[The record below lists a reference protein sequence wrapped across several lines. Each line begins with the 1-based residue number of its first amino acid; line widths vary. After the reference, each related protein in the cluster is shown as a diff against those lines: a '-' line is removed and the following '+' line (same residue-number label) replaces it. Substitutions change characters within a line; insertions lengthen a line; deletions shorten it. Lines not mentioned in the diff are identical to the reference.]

1 MNEAQSG
8 GNRSRLRLSP
18 SLDLGESTDMS
29 ISSWHQLSRTST
41 ACVASPA
48 QKDCGGLDDTP
59 AGYNDRDALLAHLGR
74 DVIHASRTRDFATA
88 YYTDKDGKRCP
99 RMYRVETNTFAKC
112 QYAVLTNKQY
122 AAVLVVDIDQYGE
135 AGGHPSNL
143 AAPVRTSLRALIEHN
158 VGPAWVGINPQNGK
172 AQAIWLIDPV
182 YADENGESRH
192 MRLLARTSRT
202 LGEYLGHDPNFSH
215 RFSRSPFY
223 TGDDPTAYRWYCQ
236 HKRVHRL
243 ADLLKEVRTVAD
255 LPQHEQQQRQR
266 FTSGRELIN
275 AAKARREEAEAFKAL
290 AQDVENEL
298 ADGLEKYDP
307 ELIDGVRV
315 LWISQGRA
323 ARDETAFRHALKT
336 AHRLRAAG
344 QRMTDA
350 AIIDAYEHAYNTA
363 QRFGADG
370 RDNEMPPMRDRQTMA
385 RRVRGYVTQSKSG
398 SYTSASAPGRAT
410 SSERKALATMGRKG
424 GKKAA
429 ERWKTDPNGDYAQ
442 AQRATM
448 KKTHRK
454 KKIQGQTTRA
464 RVQLVVGEVFADT
477 GKVPTRREIMRETG
491 LSEATVKR
499 HLRSLRENGLL
510 PI

>member
-1 MNEAQSG
+1 
-8 GNRSRLRLSP
+8 
-18 SLDLGESTDMS
+18 MS
-29 ISSWHQLSRTST
+29 VPSWHQLSRTST

-74 DVIHASRTRDFATA
+74 DVIHASHTRDFAKA
-88 YYTDKDGKRCP
+88 YYTDKNGKLCP
-99 RMYRVETNTFAKC
+99 RMYRVETETFAKC

-122 AAVLVVDIDQYGE
+122 AAVLVVDIDQRGE
-135 AGGHPSNL
+135 TGGHPSNL

-182 YADENGESRH
+182 YADESGESRH

-202 LGEYLGHDPNFSH
+202 LGEYLDHDPNFSH

-298 ADGLEKYDP
+298 VDGLEKYDP

-385 RRVRGYVTQSKSG
+385 RRVRGYVTQAKAPHSG
-398 SYTSASAPGRAT
+398 SMASGRAT
-410 SSERKALATMGRKG
+410 SAERKALATMGRKG

-429 ERWKTDPNGDYAQ
+429 ERWKTDPNGEYAQ

-510 PI
+510 PT